1 MTHLPK
7 NKKIILFDGMCN
19 LCNNSV
25 LKVIRFDTK
34 NNFIFCALQSEIGQE
49 IIRDLEIDRL
59 KMDSIILYESP
70 NNYTYKST
78 AVLKTMNTFG
88 GWWNLT
94 QICWI
99 VPPFLRNLIYDFIA
113 RNRYKWFGKKDN
125 CMYPTPALEK
135 RFLTSFTITES
146 TL

>member
-25 LKVIRFDTK
+25 LKVIRFVTK
-34 NNFIFCALQSEIGQE
+34 NNFVFCALQSEIGQE
-49 IIRDLEIDRL
+49 IIHDLKIDRL

-78 AVLKTMNTFG
+78 AVLKIMNTFG

-113 RNRYKWFGKKDN
+113 RNRYKWFGKKDH
-125 CMYPTPALEK
+125 CMCPTPALEK

>member
-19 LCNNSV
+19 LCNNCV

-34 NNFIFCALQSEIGQE
+34 NNFVFCALQSEIGRE
-49 IIRDLEIDRL
+49 IIRDLKIDLL
-59 KMDSIILYESP
+59 KMDSILLYESP
-70 NNYTYKST
+70 NNYTYKAT
-78 AVLKTMNTFG
+78 AVLKIMNAFD

-99 VPPFLRNLIYDFIA
+99 IPPFLRNLIYDFIA
-113 RNRYKWFGKKDN
+113 KNRYKWFGKREI
-125 CMYPTPALEK
+125 CMRPTPALEK
-135 RFLTSFTITES
+135 RFLTSITTTDS